1 MLVSQSENTEP
12 KDVQVFRLD
21 IMTAGETFSG
31 SLTDISAVQQT
42 AVCKDCVCVCVCPD
56 DEGFLRKQKHMR
68 AQAFAIKMRPRKEVL
83 EVNYVSMTFVC
94 HKIL

>member
-42 AVCKDCVCVCVCPD
+42 AVCKDCVCVCV
-56 DEGFLRKQKHMR
+56 QMTR
-68 AQAFAIKMRPRKEVL
+68 ASSGNR
-83 EVNYVSMTFVC
+83 ST
-94 HKIL
+94 

>member
-42 AVCKDCVCVCVCPD
+42 AVCKTLCVCVS
-56 DEGFLRKQKHMR
+56 R
-68 AQAFAIKMRPRKEVL
+68 
-83 EVNYVSMTFVC
+83 
-94 HKIL
+94 